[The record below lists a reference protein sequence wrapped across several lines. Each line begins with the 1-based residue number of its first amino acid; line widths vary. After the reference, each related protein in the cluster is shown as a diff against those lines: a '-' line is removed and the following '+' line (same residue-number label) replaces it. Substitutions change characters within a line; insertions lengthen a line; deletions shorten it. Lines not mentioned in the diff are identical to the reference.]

1 MSNRKLWLLSSSGT
15 LDSILHDKGHKT
27 ISVYNFL
34 ILHLKCLS
42 DPGPKSKLTQA
53 TVHPDSTI
61 NNIQIMN
68 SPMRSGYG
76 SPVNYPLAACKILLE
91 AEKGCL
97 DKQLHDN

>member
-61 NNIQIMN
+61 NNIQITETQISIRVHLVGQLTN
-68 SPMRSGYG
+68 IEPT
-76 SPVNYPLAACKILLE
+76 E
-91 AEKGCL
+91 HTDQ
-97 DKQLHDN
+97 DKPARLTIG